1 MSDAKIHLG
10 SSSFTASGWQG
21 AFYPKGLKSSDYLSF
36 YSEHFDTVE
45 VDSTFYGCPTSR
57 TVNNWN
63 LKTPQGFVFSVKA
76 PQSITHDKVL
86 VNCDAEI
93 KEFLDTISI
102 LGEKLGPIVFQFPY
116 FDNSQMRD
124 AFAFTDRLIPF
135 LNKLPKNYRFA
146 VEIRNRKWL
155 DAELADL
162 LRTLKIALV
171 LQDIRSMPGPQELK
185 FDPVTADWTYIR
197 WLGDRKGIEA
207 VTQTWDRIVED
218 KTARL
223 SSWVDYCQR
232 IQRRGVKQYIYANNH
247 YEGFSVATVEKFR
260 NIWRGRGFPELDKPL
275 RIRPKEPSLFER

>member
-45 VDSTFYGCPTSR
+45 VDSTFY
-57 TVNNWN
+57 
-63 LKTPQGFVFSVKA
+63 GFVFSVKA

-124 AFAFTDRLIPF
+124 ALAFTDRLIPF